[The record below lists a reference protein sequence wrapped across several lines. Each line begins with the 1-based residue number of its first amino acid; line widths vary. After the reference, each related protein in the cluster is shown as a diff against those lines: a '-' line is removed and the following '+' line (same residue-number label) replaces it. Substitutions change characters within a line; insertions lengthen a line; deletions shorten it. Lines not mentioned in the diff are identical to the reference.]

1 MMFPEILTFGDK
13 GFGDELLRGAQFTL
27 FIAASAYIIGILLG
41 LLGASAKL
49 HGGAVSRGF
58 AGVYTTIVRSV
69 PEVVLIL
76 ILYFFG
82 TRGINTLLGLVGFG
96 PIEVNGTLAA
106 ILVLGVVQGAYHT
119 EVFRAAIQAVPAGQ
133 IEAGK
138 AFGMGGLRL
147 FRRVTGPAMLP
158 NAIPGL
164 SNLWLVVIKD
174 TALVAV
180 VGNYEL
186 LSTTA
191 SAAAFTKRYMLFFLA
206 TGLIYLIITLVSSYF
221 IGILERHYRRGQT
234 SLA

>member
-1 MMFPEILTFGDK
+1 MIPEILTFGDK
-13 GFGDELLRGAQFTL
+13 GFGDELLRGTQFTL
-27 FIAASAYIIGILLG
+27 LIAASAYIIGICIG
-41 LLGASAKL
+41 LIGASAKL
-49 HGGAVSRGF
+49 YGGGFSR
-58 AGVYTTIVRSV
+58 ASAATYTTIVRSV

-76 ILYFFG
+76 ILYFAG
-82 TRGINTLLGLVGFG
+82 TRGINNLLGLAALG

-106 ILVLGVVQGAYHT
+106 IVVLGVVQGAYHT
-119 EVFRAAIQAVPAGQ
+119 EVFRAAIQAVPIGQ

-138 AFGMGGLRL
+138 AFGMGGLQI
-147 FRRVTGPAMLP
+147 FRRITGPAMLP

-191 SAAAFTKRYMLFFLA
+191 SAAAFTKRYMLFFVTTA
-206 TGLIYLIITLVSSYF
+206 LIYLTITLVSNYF
-221 IGILERHYRRGQT
+221 IGMLENRYRRGQAR
-234 SLA
+234 LA